1 MKVIIAGGGIGGLTA
16 ALSLH
21 KVGIDVTVYE
31 AVEQLE
37 PLGVG
42 INILPHASRELIELG
57 LEHEVDRF
65 GIRTT
70 AMNYY
75 TSSGVL
81 AISQPCGLHAGYHWP
96 QWSVHRGKLQ
106 MMLLRVFR
114 ERAGSDKV
122 VENTKIIG
130 FEQDIHKVK
139 VTLSQGHETVTR
151 TEECDVF
158 IGADGL
164 HSTVRSQ
171 LYPNEGRPIYCGM
184 VLYRGTVEAPQYLD
198 GQTMVVIGDKRLRL
212 VSYPISREL
221 QATGQ
226 GHSHINWIAAL
237 PMTEDEAPRE
247 DWTNRA
253 KQQRL
258 TPLYADWHF
267 DWYDVP
273 STLASTREIFEF
285 PVYDRDP
292 LERWTFGR
300 VTLLGDAAHPLIPVS
315 SSGAVQAIIDGRA
328 LAYALATQDD
338 PVAGLQAYEDD
349 RLERANR
356 TVLSSRENGPDEV
369 LEIVAARCR
378 DGEQNIHDIVPLD
391 ELQAVIDNFKA
402 RTGFHIET
410 LNARPSYNVNA

>member
-1 MKVIIAGGGIGGLTA
+1 
-16 ALSLH
+16 
-21 KVGIDVTVYE
+21 
-31 AVEQLE
+31 
-37 PLGVG
+37 
-42 INILPHASRELIELG
+42 
-57 LEHEVDRF
+57 
-65 GIRTT
+65 
-70 AMNYY
+70 
-75 TSSGVL
+75 
-81 AISQPCGLHAGYHWP
+81 
-96 QWSVHRGKLQ
+96 
-106 MMLLRVFR
+106 
-114 ERAGSDKV
+114 
-122 VENTKIIG
+122 
-130 FEQDIHKVK
+130 
-139 VTLSQGHETVTR
+139 
-151 TEECDVF
+151 
-158 IGADGL
+158 
-164 HSTVRSQ
+164 
-171 LYPNEGRPIYCGM
+171 
-184 VLYRGTVEAPQYLD
+184 
-198 GQTMVVIGDKRLRL
+198 MVVIGDKRLRL

-410 LNARPSYNVNA
+410 LNA